1 MVLTGA
7 VNNTLDVWSFGCLVF
22 ELITGQPLFCVPR
35 SNFEDDE
42 HLLDLTARIGPL
54 PEALFAHWKNSS
66 MYFSR
71 DRRLFNCQLGGVE
84 DGEEPL
90 VDEELTMEEAFDQA
104 RPDLDE
110 EEARRVKALVRQIL
124 QYDPT
129 KRPTAEEILSD
140 PWFASIAGE
149 RSSPL

>member
-1 MVLTGA
+1 
-7 VNNTLDVWSFGCLVF
+7 
-22 ELITGQPLFCVPR
+22 
-35 SNFEDDE
+35 
-42 HLLDLTARIGPL
+42 
-54 PEALFAHWKNSS
+54 